1 MVPGVAGEMT
11 IREYCPARCAASHGS
26 HAGQEVNAESPPG
39 VIFSHQDFPA
49 RPPLV
54 HRARFS
60 CAFARVLPGASK
72 SGPYG
77 CAYAPKRN

>member
-1 MVPGVAGEMT
+1 MLKPS
-11 IREYCPARCAASHGS
+11 ARCDLLY
-26 HAGQEVNAESPPG
+26 
-39 VIFSHQDFPA
+39 QDFSA
-49 RPPLV
+49 WASLI
-54 HRARFS
+54 HRVGFS